1 MNLPMACR
9 TALLLLACAAGLATA
24 QTADDVSRETQ
35 RLRAQTDQEKR
46 LASADSARQAEWRR
60 QGKERLAAMRAEATR
75 LARERDSLRRFID
88 RKLTA
93 PPPPPPTAAGAVRR
107 KAFAAAVAARIDALL
122 PHLAGAPE
130 AAASRAD
137 LEALSRALKAG
148 NADASEGLARLFDAW
163 AEGLDA
169 TSRLSARPGTHTTA
183 TGRAVRGTYL
193 SVGGHVEAFVDL
205 SGEFA
210 TLRPRG
216 SGTWQDATDPMLVS
230 SLRTAAET
238 VSGKAAPSWAW
249 VPVAPAG
256 KANP

>member
-1 MNLPMACR
+1 MACR
-9 TALLLLACAAGLATA
+9 TALLFLACAAGLAIA

-35 RLRAQTDQEKR
+35 RLKAQTDQERR

-60 QGKERLAAMRAEATR
+60 QGKERLASMRAEATR

-122 PHLAGAPE
+122 PQLAVSPE
-130 AAASRAD
+130 ANASRAD
-137 LEALSRALKAG
+137 LEALSRSLKAG
-148 NADASEGLARLFDAW
+148 TVDASEGLSRLFDAW

-169 TSRLSARPGTHTTA
+169 SSRLSARPGTHTTA
-183 TGRAVRGTYL
+183 SGRAMRGTYL
-193 SVGGHVEAFVDL
+193 AVGAHLEAFVDL
-205 SGEFA
+205 TGEYA

-216 SGTWQDATDPMLVS
+216 SAGWSESTDPVILA
-230 SLRTAAET
+230 SLRASAESVT
-238 VSGKAAPSWAW
+238 GKREPTWAW
-249 VPVAPAG
+249 LPVAPAG
-256 KANP
+256 KVQP

>member
-1 MNLPMACR
+1 MACR
-9 TALLLLACAAGLATA
+9 TALLFLACVAGLATA

-35 RLRAQTDQEKR
+35 RLKAQTDQERR

-122 PHLAGAPE
+122 PHLAGTPE
-130 AAASRAD
+130 VAGSRSD
-137 LEALSRALKAG
+137 LESLSRSLKAG
-148 NADASEGLARLFDAW
+148 TADASEGLARLFDAW

-169 TSRLSARPGTHTTA
+169 SSRLSARPGTHTTA
-183 TGRAVRGTYL
+183 TGRAMRGTFL
-193 SVGGHVEAFVDL
+193 SVGSHLEAFVDL
-205 SGEFA
+205 SGEYA

-216 SGTWQDATDPMLVS
+216 TTTWSESTDPLLLA
-230 SLRTAAET
+230 SLRSAAET
-238 VSGKAAPSWAW
+238 VTGKGAPTWAW
-249 VPVAPAG
+249 LPVAPEG
-256 KANP
+256 KVQP

>member
-1 MNLPMACR
+1 MACR

-35 RLRAQTDQEKR
+35 RLKAQTDQERR

-60 QGKERLAAMRAEATR
+60 QGKERLAAMRSEATR

-107 KAFAAAVAARIDALL
+107 KAFAAAVATRIDALL
-122 PHLAGAPE
+122 PHLAGSPE
-130 AAASRAD
+130 AAASRSD
-137 LEALSRALKAG
+137 LEALSRSLKSG
-148 NADASEGLARLFDAW
+148 SADASEGLARLFDAW
-163 AEGLDA
+163 AEGIDA
-169 TSRLSARPGTHTTA
+169 SSRLSARPGTHTTS

-205 SGEFA
+205 PGEFA
-210 TLRPRG
+210 TLRPHG
-216 SGTWQDATDPMLVS
+216 STTWTDATDPQLLA
-230 SLRTAAET
+230 SLRSAAET
-238 VSGKAAPSWAW
+238 VTGKGAPTWAW
-249 VPVAPAG
+249 LPVAPAN
-256 KANP
+256 KVQP

>member
-1 MNLPMACR
+1 MACR
-9 TALLLLACAAGLATA
+9 TVLLLLACSAGLALA
-24 QTADDVSRETQ
+24 QTADDVARETQ
-35 RLRAQTDQEKR
+35 RLRAQTDQERR

-93 PPPPPPTAAGAVRR
+93 PPPPPPTAAGAARR

-122 PHLAGAPE
+122 PQLANAPE
-130 AAASRAD
+130 ASSSRAD
-137 LEALSRALKAG
+137 LEALSRSLKAG

-169 TSRLSARPGTHTTA
+169 SSRVSARPGTHTTA

-193 SVGGHVEAFVDL
+193 SVGSHLEAFVDL
-205 SGEFA
+205 PGEFA

-216 SGTWQDATDPMLVS
+216 SVAWQDVTDPVLVA
-230 SLRTAAET
+230 SLRSAAET
-238 VSGKAAPSWAW
+238 VSGKAAPTWAW
-249 VPVAPAG
+249 VPVAPAA